1 MGKILDLLI
10 ENGIKE
16 NIAMLYENEARKLL
30 KEATA
35 DKSGSFETVVFP
47 IVRRVFSKMPA
58 NDFGECASQR
68 FTNEKPNDNE
78 ND

>member
-16 NIAMLYENEARKLL
+16 NIAMIYENEARKLL

-58 NDFGECASQR
+58 KLGECASHI